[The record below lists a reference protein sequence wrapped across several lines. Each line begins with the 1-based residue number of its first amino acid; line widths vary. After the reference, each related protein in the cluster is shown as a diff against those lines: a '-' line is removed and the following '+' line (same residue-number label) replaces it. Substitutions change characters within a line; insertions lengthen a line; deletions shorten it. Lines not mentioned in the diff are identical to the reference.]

1 MRNRGANMLIDF
13 TVRNF
18 RSIKE
23 TQTLSME
30 PGERLRKY
38 ADTNVEE
45 KYGEKVLKNLIIF
58 GPNGAGKSNIL
69 EALFHM
75 NFMVMI
81 PTQNINEKLVY
92 QPFRLCKRNQDSGSF
107 FKVRFLYNEN
117 VYNYEFENDET
128 HIISEKL
135 SYKKAGKKSA
145 EIVYF
150 DRNQNDFYVKSPELK
165 ELIKKTRPNRLFLSV
180 AQDMN
185 DSISA
190 DVMKWF
196 SHELIYADG
205 FSGRDSFELLH
216 DDNNKQSFI
225 KFMNYVGADIVD
237 VEVKKTKR
245 FDDSYINTLMEKKG
259 DLGFE
264 NEITELFLSYRSY
277 NDDGEV
283 DGVTSIQINEESTGT
298 RKLIG
303 IALAMLKTENRG
315 KVIVIDEFD
324 DSLHLELSKALI
336 TLFNSKE
343 NHNQYILTSHEIS
356 LMDSGLRVDQV
367 YLIEKQF
374 NGASELV
381 SLFDFNELYG
391 GNRSDISYASRYL
404 KGQFGALPKVEVSGI
419 LKMITEAKN
428 G

>member
-1 MRNRGANMLIDF
+1 MRNRGAKMLIDF

-18 RSIKE
+18 RSIKD

-30 PGERLRKY
+30 PGERLTRHGN
-38 ADTNVEE
+38 TNVEK
-45 KYGEKVLKNLIIF
+45 KYGERVLKNLVMF
-58 GPNGAGKSNIL
+58 GPNGAGKSNML
-69 EALFHM
+69 KALLHM
-75 NFMVMI
+75 NYMVVD
-81 PTQNINEKLVY
+81 PTKNINEKLNY
-92 QPFRLCKRNQDSGSF
+92 IPFRLCKQNQLSGSF
-107 FKVRFLYNEN
+107 FKVRFLFNEKI
-117 VYNYEFENDET
+117 YSYEFEYDES

-135 SYKKAGKKSA
+135 SYKKADSRSA

-150 DRNQNDFYVKSPELK
+150 DRNLNGFYVNSPELK
-165 ELIKKTRPNRLFLSV
+165 DFVNKTRPNRLFLSV

-190 DVMKWF
+190 DVMNWF
-196 SHELIYADG
+196 SYDLIYLNG
-205 FSGRDSFELLH
+205 FNDRSEYELLN
-216 DDNNKQSFI
+216 DDDNKQSFI

-245 FDDSYINTLMEKKG
+245 FDDSFIKILMENGKMQ
-259 DLGFE
+259 FE
-264 NEITELFLSYRSY
+264 NELIELFLNYRSY
-277 NDDGEV
+277 DINGEV

-336 TLFNSKE
+336 NLFNSKE
-343 NHNQYILTSHEIS
+343 NHNQYILTSHEIQ
-356 LMDSGLRVDQV
+356 LMDCDLRVDQV

-391 GNRSDISYASRYL
+391 AKRSDISYASRYL

-419 LKMITEAKN
+419 LKVITEA
-428 G
+428 